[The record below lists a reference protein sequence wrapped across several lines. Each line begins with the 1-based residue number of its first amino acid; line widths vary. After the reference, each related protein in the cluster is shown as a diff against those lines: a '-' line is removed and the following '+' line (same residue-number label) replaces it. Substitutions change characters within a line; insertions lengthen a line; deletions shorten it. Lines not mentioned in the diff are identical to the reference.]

1 MIISKDLKVVMLF
14 LLVFAVAFV
23 TTILLEIKF
32 FQNPIRMFLVYLMV
46 GIELYFGFL
55 VFKSFLK
62 KS

>member
-1 MIISKDLKVVMLF
+1 MIISKDLKIVMLF

-23 TTILLEIKF
+23 TTILLEVNF

>member
-1 MIISKDLKVVMLF
+1 MIINKDLKIVMLF

-23 TTILLEIKF
+23 TTILLEVNF

>member
-23 TTILLEIKF
+23 TTTLLEINF

-55 VFKSFLK
+55 VFKTFLQK
-62 KS
+62 K